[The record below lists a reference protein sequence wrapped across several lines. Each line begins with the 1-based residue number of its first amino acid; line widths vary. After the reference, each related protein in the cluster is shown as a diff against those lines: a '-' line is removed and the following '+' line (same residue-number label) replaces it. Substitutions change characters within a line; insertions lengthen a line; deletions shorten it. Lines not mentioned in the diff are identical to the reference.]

1 MLKGANKSLKNTPKG
16 ASNSIAY
23 ALGSRYSLF
32 SVDYFLTTFYEKMVM
47 DWTVSVLEKVAT
59 GALIHWFRHGDFYWG
74 LRFKV
79 QLFWGIAL

>member
-32 SVDYFLTTFYEKMVM
+32 SVDCFLTTFYEK
-47 DWTVSVLEKVAT
+47 WLWIELFSFWKE
-59 GALIHWFRHGDFYWG
+59 
-74 LRFKV
+74 LRWEH
-79 QLFWGIAL
+79 LFIDLGIVIFN